1 MHYSAT
7 RKAEAP
13 GMNDIIL
20 DYNPTFSSFA
30 RALAEE
36 SGQDVNAC
44 FQCRKCAV
52 GCPVAFAMDLTPTQI
67 IHAARLG
74 LEDLVLS
81 SKTIWLCASC
91 QTCTT
96 RCPQDVDIARVM
108 DAARILAGRKGMRPS
123 VKSVPAFFN
132 TAARNIRWFGR
143 MYEIGLIM
151 GLKLQS
157 GEFTKDMKLG
167 MQMLKKRKLKL
178 IPSFKGMWDTRRI
191 YRAVEK
197 RESR

>member
-1 MHYSAT
+1 MT
-7 RKAEAP
+7 ET
-13 GMNDIIL
+13 NIN
-20 DYNPTFSSFA
+20 YNPILSSFVQ
-30 RALAEE
+30 ALSRE
-36 SGQDVNAC
+36 SRQDVNAC
-44 FQCRKCAV
+44 FQCKKCAV

-74 LEDLVLS
+74 LENLVLN

-108 DAARILAGRKGMRPS
+108 DAARIIATKRRVKPS
-123 VKSVPAFFN
+123 VKSVKTFFN
-132 TAARNIRWFGR
+132 TAVKNIRWYGR
-143 MYEIGLIM
+143 MYELGLIAE
-151 GLKLQS
+151 LKLKS
-157 GEFTKDMKLG
+157 GDFTKDMQLG
-167 MQMLKKRKLKL
+167 VKMFRKGKLKL

-197 RESR
+197 REPR

>member
-1 MHYSAT
+1 MS
-7 RKAEAP
+7 
-13 GMNDIIL
+13 DITI
-20 DYNPTFSSFA
+20 DYNPGLSGFGL
-30 RALAEE
+30 ALSKE

-44 FQCRKCAV
+44 FQCRKCAA

-74 LEDLVLS
+74 LEDLVLN

-91 QTCTT
+91 QTCNT

-108 DAARILAGRKGMRPS
+108 DASRILAVKRGVKPS
-123 VKSVPAFFN
+123 VRSVRSFFY
-132 TAARNIRWFGR
+132 TAAKNIQWFGR
-143 MYEIGLIM
+143 LYELGLIM

-167 MQMLKKRKLKL
+167 IKMFRKGKLK
-178 IPSFKGMWDTRRI
+178 IVPSFKGMWDARRI
-191 YRAVEK
+191 YRAVQK
-197 RESR
+197 RESQ